1 MSDVTPNEWQSWTP
15 SEQAAFRK
23 GEMRSVRRS
32 EYFLKVIRNAG
43 VDLNK
48 FCLTCAA
55 AIDSNE
61 PAWCAGCS
69 K

>member
-32 EYFLKVIRNAG
+32 EYFLKVIPECR
-43 VDLNK
+43 
-48 FCLTCAA
+48 C
-55 AIDSNE
+55 
-61 PAWCAGCS
+61 
-69 K
+69 